1 MKITVK
7 ELNKIIKE
15 EVRIV
20 LKEQASSPTVLEV
33 GGGTDPA
40 GLERF
45 LVRGEVALPDGT
57 IVSIRFCPGHRRG
70 PNQYNGLVSSVRG
83 LTADNL
89 LSSVNG
95 GNVRLTFPN
104 GISDQLLAQVQQ
116 DIIRYA
122 PRILRSAPSI
132 RVISRGA
139 PSTLMGTVSGVAQ
152 DVASGIQ
159 NMTGL

>member
-20 LKEQASSPTVLEV
+20 LKEQASPTVLEV

-70 PNQYNGLVSSVRG
+70 PNQYNGLVSMVRG

-89 LSSVNG
+89 LSSLNG

-116 DIIRYA
+116 TISTYA
-122 PRILRSAPSI
+122 PRILRSAPSM

-139 PSTLMGTVSGVAQ
+139 PSTLMGTISGAAQ

-159 NMTGL
+159 NMIR